1 MTNPH
6 ARRHRCPSIL
16 GAPLLVVIV
25 SAAML
30 TACSAKSAEP
40 TSPPVRGSASSTAT
54 VQTSPAVGNG
64 QAELTLNGH
73 THTISGPVNCTAQ
86 SANPSGTPSLGNL
99 AISASDDTASFAM
112 SWLSN
117 AKAPLMGLTFSYK
130 LDNGEYS
137 MPYYPQPPNVEAT
150 VQGTSYTVKGS
161 PPVLAPGE
169 STLTKNLPVEIHA
182 SCP

>member
-1 MTNPH
+1 MNG
-6 ARRHRCPSIL
+6 L

-25 SAAML
+25 CAATL
-30 TACSAKSAEP
+30 TACSGQSAGPSSRP
-40 TSPPVRGSASSTAT
+40 TQSSTAT
-54 VQTSPAVGNG
+54 TATPSPAGG
-64 QAELTLNGH
+64 AASAQIWLNGH

-86 SANPSGTPSLGNL
+86 QANPSGTPPLGNL

-117 AKAPLMGLTFSYK
+117 SPSPLMALTFSYK
-130 LDNGEYS
+130 VDGGEYT
-137 MPYYPQPPNVEAT
+137 MPYYPQPPNVQAT
-150 VQGTSYTVKGS
+150 GQGNRYTVKGT

-182 SCP
+182 TCP